1 MRNNTK
7 RINGNTIGGGK
18 KGDGEDNSGGKG
30 LEVLDLVASTS
41 Y

>member
-1 MRNNTK
+1 MV
-7 RINGNTIGGGK
+7 ILWEGGK

-30 LEVLDLVASTS
+30 LEVLDLVASIS